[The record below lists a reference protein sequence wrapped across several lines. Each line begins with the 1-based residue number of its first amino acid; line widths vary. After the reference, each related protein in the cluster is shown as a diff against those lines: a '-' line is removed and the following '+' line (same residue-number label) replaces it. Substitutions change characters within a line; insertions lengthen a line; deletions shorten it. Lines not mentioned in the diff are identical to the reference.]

1 MKDGLLLVNPPGDK
15 TLHGTVYLPS
25 SKSISNRVLIIREL
39 CREPFRI
46 DNLSEA
52 DDTKTLQQALN
63 SLKSTD
69 GVIDVGHAGTAMRF
83 LTAYLATSYGRFVL
97 TGSDRM
103 KVRPIGALVDAL
115 LTLGSTVEYI
125 GEPGYPPVMITGKK
139 LKGGKINIDAGTS
152 SQFISAL
159 LMIAPLFDDGLQ
171 LTLTGKAVS
180 TSYIRMT
187 LNLMAYFGIEY
198 QWEGSLICI
207 RPGQYRSRAIRI
219 EPDWSG
225 ASYFYAALLLS
236 KDGGIYFPELTPSGL
251 QGDENLCKW
260 FEELGI
266 TTRFEREGVYASKTG
281 QPPDFLTVNFTDNPD
296 LAQTIALAFAGAKI
310 QAEFRGLETLP
321 LKETDR
327 IAALQTE
334 LKKLGFLLNYSG
346 KGAWHLKMTQ
356 PWSRQASLC
365 FDTYNDHR
373 MAMSCAPLALKYGQ
387 IAIRNPEVVIKS
399 FPAYWENLG
408 RVGFKT
414 EELNP

>member
-1 MKDGLLLVNPPGDK
+1 MKDGLLLVSPPGDS

-25 SKSISNRVLIIREL
+25 SKSISNRVLMIREL
-39 CREPFRI
+39 CSEPFRI

-52 DDTKTLQQALN
+52 DDTKTLQKALN
-63 SLKSTD
+63 SINSTD
-69 GVIDVGHAGTAMRF
+69 EIIDIGHAGTAMRF
-83 LTAYLATSYGRFVL
+83 LTAFLANRRGRFVL

-103 KVRPIGALVDAL
+103 KARPIGALVDAL
-115 LTLGSTVEYI
+115 LTLGATVEYL
-125 GEPGYPPVMITGKK
+125 GEPGYPPVRITGKK

-159 LMIAPLFDDGLQ
+159 LMIAPLFEDGLQ
-171 LTLTGKAVS
+171 LTLTGKPVS

-198 QWEGSLICI
+198 RWEGSLICI
-207 RPGQYRSRAIRI
+207 SPGQYQSRAIRI
-219 EPDWSG
+219 DPDWSG

-236 KDGGIYFPELTPSGL
+236 KDGEIFFPELTQSGL

-260 FEELGI
+260 FEELGVS
-266 TTRFEREGVYASKTG
+266 TRFEHEGAYASKTG
-281 QPPDFLTVNFTDNPD
+281 QPPDFLALNFTDNPD
-296 LAQTIALAFAGAKI
+296 LAQTISLAFAGAKI

-327 IAALQTE
+327 IAALQNE

-346 KGAWHLKMTQ
+346 KGAWHLKMTR
-356 PWSRQASLC
+356 PWSGQANLS

-373 MAMSCAPLALKYGQ
+373 MAMSCAPLAMKLGQ

-399 FPAYWENLG
+399 FPAFWENLG

-414 EELNP
+414 EKTNP